1 MPRPAHQYFEDAD
14 YWNDPC
20 SAYRGKLVESLF
32 CKISNTLC
40 KTAKNPCLNLKNL
53 RMRALQIFS
62 FSSHAPVAPDLIK
75 TIKT

>member
-32 CKISNTLC
+32 CKMSNKLF
-40 KTAKNPCLNLKNL
+40 AKW
-53 RMRALQIFS
+53 
-62 FSSHAPVAPDLIK
+62 
-75 TIKT
+75 